1 MLWRDG
7 HTPTVQAAVASVLML
22 ISTMLTHEY
31 LGNRAAKLE
40 DSLEC
45 DTEKIELI
53 PATTNGGE

>member
-1 MLWRDG
+1 M
-7 HTPTVQAAVASVLML
+7 QAAVASVLML

-53 PATTNGGE
+53 PATTDGGE